1 MARAKSEEKR
11 LSILSAATHVIAK
24 QGTEAPTLLIARQ
37 AGIADGTLFTYFRSK
52 DVLFN
57 ELYLHLKTELRD
69 AMMPGYPLG
78 ASQRDRIFHTWHALV
93 QWGIDNPEKRQ
104 AMHVLNLSERVS
116 VTSKAAGADV
126 FSFVMGLLKEIVES
140 HQLLQ
145 VPVSF
150 YAGLLGVMSESTMDY
165 VCRGV
170 DHPEAAI
177 AAGFNAFW
185 RAIGGD

>member
-11 LSILSAATHVIAK
+11 LSILSAATQVLAA
-24 QGTEAPTLLIARQ
+24 QGTEAPTLLIAKQ

-69 AMMPGYPLG
+69 AMMPAYPLG
-78 ASQRDRIFHTWHALV
+78 ASQRDRIFHTWHALLK
-93 QWGIDNPEKRQ
+93 WGVDNPEKRK
-104 AMHVLNLSERVS
+104 AMHVLNLSERV
-116 VTSKAAGADV
+116 TIASKEAGADV
-126 FSFVMGLLKEIVES
+126 FSFVIGLLKEIVES
-140 HQLLQ
+140 NKLVQ

-150 YAGLLGVMSESTMDY
+150 YAGLMGVMSESTMDY
-165 VCRGV
+165 VGRGV
-170 DHPEAAI
+170 DHPEEAI